1 MGGSPAPLKVPPNQG
16 GCGSCWA
23 FGAAETFENHFAIQ
37 TKTPVQKPSEL
48 FPKPTALVA
57 LVAARVPPSHWPSTT
72 PLRPTGHTR
81 AVWALATPQRS
92 SQLRTM
98 QATHSCPAT
107 ITTL

>member
-23 FGAAETFENHFAIQ
+23 FSAAETFESHFAIQ

-48 FPKPTALVA
+48 FPKPTA
-57 LVAARVPPSHWPSTT
+57 
-72 PLRPTGHTR
+72 RPTGHTR

-92 SQLRTM
+92 SQLHTM